1 MMIQHIVMFKFKEEA
16 NGKSKQEN
24 LLEAKERMLKLK
36 DEIKQV
42 VSLEVYFNDEQAVK
56 DNYDYILV
64 STFQTMEDLNQYQ
77 VHPSHVAFGQYITPL
92 RESRVCIDYKIED

>member
-42 VSLEVYFNDEQAVK
+42 VSLDVYFNDEQAVK

-77 VHPSHVAFGQYITPL
+77 VHPSHVAFGQYIAPL
-92 RESRVCIDYKIED
+92 RESRVCIDYKIKD

>member
-1 MMIQHIVMFKFKEEA
+1 MIQHIVMFKFKEEA

-24 LLEAKERMLKLK
+24 LLEAKERMMKLK
-36 DEIKQV
+36 DDIKQV
-42 VSLEVYFNDEQAVK
+42 VSLDVYFNDEEAVK

-77 VHPSHVAFGQYITPL
+77 IHPSHVAFGQYIARL